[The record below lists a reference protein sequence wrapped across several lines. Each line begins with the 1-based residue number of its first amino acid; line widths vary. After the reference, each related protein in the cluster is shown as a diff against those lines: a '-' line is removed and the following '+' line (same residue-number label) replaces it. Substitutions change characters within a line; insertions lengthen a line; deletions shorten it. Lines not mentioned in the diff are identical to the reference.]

1 MLLRLEKNILNITL
15 YITRRLLEQAIIGQR
30 ISKWKTFVI
39 FEELKSMSNVSFG
52 LRRLLEFNVS
62 IWNCWYQ

>member
-1 MLLRLEKNILNITL
+1 MLLRLENILNITL
-15 YITRRLLEQAIIGQR
+15 YITKRLLEQAIIGQR

-52 LRRLLEFNVS
+52 LRRLLELNVS
-62 IWNCWYQ
+62 IRNCWYR

>member
-1 MLLRLEKNILNITL
+1 MLLRLENILNITL

-39 FEELKSMSNVSFG
+39 FEELKSMSFG
-52 LRRLLEFNVS
+52 LRRLLELNVS
-62 IWNCWYQ
+62 IRNCWYR